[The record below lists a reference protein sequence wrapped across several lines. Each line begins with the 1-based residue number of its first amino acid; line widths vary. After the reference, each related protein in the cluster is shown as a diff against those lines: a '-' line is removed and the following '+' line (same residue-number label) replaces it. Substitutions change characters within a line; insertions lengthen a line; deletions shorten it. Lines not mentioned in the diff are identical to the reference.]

1 MRKSVPSKLVSQMK
15 VFQVCDS
22 TFPIGT
28 FNHSFGMES
37 YIASGRIK
45 TAPDFEEWLD
55 SFMRTQFKFG
65 EGLLCLLCLRALDD
79 DTPDAL
85 WEYDQIMAASTL
97 AYETRNGN
105 KLICKQMLNLIDRIN
120 DENPLLNEYRKRIRD
135 GRCAGNPAIAFS
147 IFAHE
152 KGISADECFLM
163 YGYSIASTMVQNAV
177 RSVPLG
183 QGDGQVILNGVIDVL
198 AKLYPD
204 VAALDAN
211 YLGANV
217 PGLELA
223 QITHETQITR
233 LFMS

>member
-1 MRKSVPSKLVSQMK
+1 MKGKSSELVTRMK

-45 TAPDFEEWLD
+45 TSADFEEWLD

-65 EGLLCLLCLRALDD
+65 EGLLCLLCLHALDEGESD
-79 DTPDAL
+79 KL

-105 KLICKQMLNLIDRIN
+105 KLIAKQMLNLIERI
-120 DENPLLNEYRKRIRD
+120 DGESSLLAEYKERIRD
-135 GRCAGNPAIAFS
+135 GRCAGNPGIVFS
-147 IFAHE
+147 VFAHS
-152 KGISADECFLM
+152 KGISEEECFLM

-183 QGDGQVILNGVIDVL
+183 QGDGQVVLSDVIDVL
-198 AKLYPD
+198 AELYPK
-204 VAALDAN
+204 VSGLGES

-223 QITHETQITR
+223 QITHETQVTR

>member
-1 MRKSVPSKLVSQMK
+1 MNQDLSQLVTRMK

-37 YIASGRIK
+37 YIASGRI
-45 TAPDFEEWLD
+45 TNASEFEEWLD
-55 SFMRTQFKFG
+55 SYMRTQFKYG
-65 EGLLCLLCLRALDD
+65 DGLLCLLCLKALDEGD
-79 DTPDAL
+79 SEKL
-85 WEYDQIMAASTL
+85 WDYDQIMAASTL

-105 KLICKQMLNLIDRIN
+105 KLIAKQMLGLIEKIAG
-120 DENPLLNEYRKRIRD
+120 ETPLLQEYKNRMSD
-135 GRCAGNPAIAFS
+135 GSCVGNPAIVFS
-147 IFAHE
+147 IFAHD
-152 KGISADECFLM
+152 KGIDSEECFLM

-183 QGDGQVILNGVIDVL
+183 QGDGQLVLCDVIDVL
-198 AKLYPD
+198 ASQYPD
-204 VAALDAN
+204 VRDLDEH

-223 QITHETQITR
+223 QITHETQIAR

>member
-1 MRKSVPSKLVSQMK
+1 MSKESSSLVTRMK

-45 TAPDFEEWLD
+45 TSADFEEWLD
-55 SFMRTQFKFG
+55 SFMRTQFKYG
-65 EGLLCLLCLRALDD
+65 EGLLCLLCLRALDEGKSD
-79 DTPDAL
+79 KL

-97 AYETRNGN
+97 AFETRNGN
-105 KLICKQMLNLIDRIN
+105 KLIAKQMLNLIERIDGDN
-120 DENPLLNEYRKRIRD
+120 ALLAEYKERIRD
-135 GRCAGNPAIAFS
+135 GRCAGNPGIGFS
-147 IFAHE
+147 VFAHA
-152 KGISADECFLM
+152 KGISAEECFLM

-183 QGDGQVILNGVIDVL
+183 QGDGQVVLSDVIDVL
-198 AKLYPD
+198 ADLYPKVSD
-204 VAALDAN
+204 LGEN

-223 QITHETQITR
+223 QITHETQVTR

>member
-1 MRKSVPSKLVSQMK
+1 MTENSSELVTRMK

-45 TAPDFEEWLD
+45 TSSDFEEWLD
-55 SFMRTQFKFG
+55 SFIKTQFKFG
-65 EGLLCLLCLRALDD
+65 EGLLCLLCLRALGEGKIDK
-79 DTPDAL
+79 L

-97 AYETRNGN
+97 AFETRNGN
-105 KLICKQMLNLIDRIN
+105 KLIAKQMLNLIERI
-120 DENPLLNEYRKRIRD
+120 DVENPLLVEYRERIRD
-135 GRCAGNPAIAFS
+135 GRCAGNPGIVFTV
-147 IFAHE
+147 FAHT
-152 KGISADECFLM
+152 KGISPEECFLM

-183 QGDGQVILNGVIDVL
+183 QGDGQVVLSDVIDVL
-198 AKLYPD
+198 ADIYQD
-204 VAALDAN
+204 VINLDEK

-223 QITHETQITR
+223 QITHETQVAR

>member
-1 MRKSVPSKLVSQMK
+1 MSNAISSQLVSHMK
-15 VFQVCDS
+15 VLQVCDS

-45 TAPDFEEWLD
+45 TSSDFEEWMD
-55 SFMRTQFKFG
+55 SFIRTQFKFG
-65 EGLLCLLCLRALDD
+65 DGLLCLLCLRALDD
-79 DTPDAL
+79 RKVGKL

-105 KLICKQMLNLIDRIN
+105 KLVAKQMLNLITRIN
-120 DENPLLNEYRKRIRD
+120 GENPLLGEYKERIRD
-135 GRCAGNPAIAFS
+135 GRCAGNPAIVFS
-147 IFAHE
+147 VFAHG
-152 KGISADECFLM
+152 KNISPEECFLM

-183 QGDGQVILNGVIDVL
+183 QGDGQVILSDIIDVL
-198 AKLYPD
+198 ADLYPD
-204 VAALDAN
+204 VSELDER

>member
-1 MRKSVPSKLVSQMK
+1 MSKAASKKLVTRMK

-37 YIASGRIK
+37 YIASGRI
-45 TAPDFEEWLD
+45 TTSAEFEEWLD

-65 EGLLCLLCLRALDD
+65 EGLLCLLCLKALD
-79 DTPDAL
+79 AGNAEKL
-85 WEYDQIMAASTL
+85 WEYDQVMAASTL

-105 KLICKQMLNLIDRIN
+105 KLIAKQMLNLIERISE
-120 DENPLLNEYRKRIRD
+120 ENPLLAEYKERIRD

-152 KGISADECFLM
+152 KDISAEECFLM

-183 QGDGQVILNGVIDVL
+183 QGDGQVVLCDVIDVL
-198 AKLYPD
+198 AQLYPD
-204 VAALDAN
+204 VKDLDAR

-223 QITHETQITR
+223 QIMHETQITR

>member
-1 MRKSVPSKLVSQMK
+1 MSKPTSSQLVTRMK

-45 TAPDFEEWLD
+45 TSSDFEEWLD

-79 DTPDAL
+79 GDVEKL
-85 WEYDQIMAASTL
+85 WEYDQVMAASTL

-105 KLICKQMLNLIDRIN
+105 KLIAKQMLNLIARIN
-120 DENPLLNEYRKRIRD
+120 DENPLLGEYKDRIRD
-135 GRCAGNPAIAFS
+135 GRCAGNPAIVFS
-147 IFAHE
+147 VFAHE
-152 KGISADECFLM
+152 KAISPEECFLM

-183 QGDGQVILNGVIDVL
+183 QGDGQVVLSDVIDVL
-198 AKLYPD
+198 AALYPD
-204 VAALDAN
+204 VLHLDAS